1 MGVKNTLG
9 SQAWDLVTVLTV
21 QDRVCAWM
29 LLPGRGKTP
38 AVSRKFSVEQVSASF
53 HLTVYYQT
61 HSSTESLLLCFLD
74 TYIVSP
80 FLLTIDFL
88 GIVTKEINQ
97 TFRGIY
103 L

>member
-9 SQAWDLVTVLTV
+9 SQAWDSVTVLTV
-21 QDRVCAWM
+21 QDRVCAWT
-29 LLPGRGKTP
+29 LLPGMGKIP
-38 AVSRKFSVEQVSASF
+38 SVSRKFSVEQASASF
-53 HLTVYYQT
+53 YLTVCCQT

-88 GIVTKEINQ
+88 GTIIK
-97 TFRGIY
+97 
-103 L
+103 